1 MVAEWDT
8 ADTRRTADAIDVA
21 QSALDTIARAIHSEA
36 SSMHD
41 QRHWVGD
48 AQRAAEDCAEQESRR
63 MIRCAGWIGELA
75 GHYRTAADNIDSAR
89 TALQNKVGSALEAGA
104 TVADDW
110 TVGPGTIE
118 DPAIVDYWRWEI
130 VGALGVLVE
139 VDEQAAQAIRNT
151 LDELEALAPKSSGM
165 SGIEARQLA
174 TRIANSAQLGDLAI
188 DRLLNDLEGAQ
199 LNTEQ
204 RAALGRGENVVVSQ
218 GTLDYLQEL
227 YGTLDVEGFLEL
239 SDQLAGS
246 GHPEARAWLA
256 DGLALAVDPRIVS
269 DAETDT
275 GGLTP
280 QITEFLSGPA
290 TTVDQGIDPPI
301 TVTTV
306 HNAGLLDRFTQAY
319 GAGDAALQQDNPLN
333 RALIE
338 RAGELASVDRGPGA
352 DVALEG
358 AGNTSFDSLVEHLV
372 ETGGRDRGS
381 VHDLMVDTTARDE
394 TILPL
399 LQYDWSDTGDAHV
412 AEMFSWIG
420 SDAVPDGDD
429 PADLARATR
438 AGETTFGLSQ
448 LLHEHHTDLLDLP
461 NSDNKSIGEV
471 NPTLTRSMAT
481 AVSPYLAEMVGFPA
495 KTPAPT
501 ASACWVKRTSRHCMR
516 RWRVTR
522 SSRTSGWSG
531 DGDSCV
537 TRAAV
542 GLSRTDIGQS
552 ASRVRNVEREPSRR
566 GRSRSAHRTRE
577 SRAGHRRPRNPVRH
591 HQGRCVRGGI
601 GNPCRRRDRR
611 GHART
616 VHARGLRGHLQP
628 RTPRGT

>member
-1 MVAEWDT
+1 MTPTRSMVAEWDT

-372 ETGGRDRGS
+372 ETGGRDRRS

-481 AVSPYLAEMVGFPA
+481 AVSPYLAEMVGVPGEDTGTHGFGVLGKENVPA
-495 KTPAPT
+495 LYATL
-501 ASACWVKRTSRHCMR
+501 ASDPKQPNIWL
-516 RWRVTR
+516 
-522 SSRTSGWSG
+522 
-531 DGDSCV
+531 
-537 TRAAV
+537 V
-542 GLSRTDIGQS
+542 G
-552 ASRVRNVEREPSRR
+552 
-566 GRSRSAHRTRE
+566 
-577 SRAGHRRPRNPVRH
+577 
-591 HQGRCVRGGI
+591 
-601 GNPCRRRDRR
+601 
-611 GHART
+611 
-616 VHARGLRGHLQP
+616 
-628 RTPRGT
+628 